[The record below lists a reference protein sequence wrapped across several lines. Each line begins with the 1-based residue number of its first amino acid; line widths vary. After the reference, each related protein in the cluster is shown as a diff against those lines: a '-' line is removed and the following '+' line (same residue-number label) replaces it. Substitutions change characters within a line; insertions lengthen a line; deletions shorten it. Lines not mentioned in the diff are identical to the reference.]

1 MFLLVQSVFVGHPL
15 EFSEFSIRSPRVFS
29 RTRWRSAVMSERWR
43 GSCSN
48 SNDWS
53 MTRCHGRAVLSHC
66 TGRYGWSPK
75 NGWMAWM
82 MMDDDGWDEL
92 NGLIC
97 CVWGG
102 KQSPK
107 ISKDPTKKINTYRWN
122 MMKLIPKDGK
132 STEMG
137 LVSSFFWPLTAAQ
150 QGVGL
155 GPTLDCKSCYLTDL
169 WIFMGL

>member
-1 MFLLVQSVFVGHPL
+1 MT
-15 EFSEFSIRSPRVFS
+15 RVFFPAPGEEAPWWARGGEAAA
-29 RTRWRSAVMSERWR
+29 RTATTGAWQGATVVLSP
-43 GSCSN
+43 
-48 SNDWS
+48 
-53 MTRCHGRAVLSHC
+53 LSHC

-82 MMDDDGWDEL
+82 MMVDDGWDEL

-97 CVWGG
+97 GVWGG

-137 LVSSFFWPLTAAQ
+137 LVSAFF
-150 QGVGL
+150 
-155 GPTLDCKSCYLTDL
+155 GPWLLPSRVSGWVPH
-169 WIFMGL
+169 WIVNPAI

>member
-1 MFLLVQSVFVGHPL
+1 
-15 EFSEFSIRSPRVFS
+15 
-29 RTRWRSAVMSERWR
+29 
-43 GSCSN
+43 
-48 SNDWS
+48 
-53 MTRCHGRAVLSHC
+53 
-66 TGRYGWSPK
+66 
-75 NGWMAWM
+75 
-82 MMDDDGWDEL
+82 L